1 MSLSEARGASWSVPT
16 EPLLSIGFCPISR
29 LLIYWSCLGIFSIS
43 SFSET
48 VLLFLSFLLY
58 NLLPELDLPRDL
70 YDCFEDLPVFLAV
83 YWFISLGFFS
93 FLKVAD
99 SMFPQFS
106 KEAFLEL
113 RMLSFCLA
121 FIAFIFGTVYP
132 TFALD
137 IVDWLNDFSSA
148 WSVSWLINYTPFLG

>member
-16 EPLLSIGFCPISR
+16 EPLLSIGFWPTSR
-29 LLIYWSCLGIFSIS
+29 LLIYWSCFGILSFS

-70 YDCFEDLPVFLAV
+70 YDCFEDLPVFFAV
-83 YWFISLGFFS
+83 YWLTSLVFFS

-99 SMFPQFS
+99 SMLPQLS
-106 KEAFLEL
+106 KDAFLEL
-113 RMLSFCLA
+113 FMLSFCLA

-137 IVDWLNDFSSA
+137 IVDWLNDFSSF
-148 WSVSWLINYTPFLG
+148 WSVSWLIN